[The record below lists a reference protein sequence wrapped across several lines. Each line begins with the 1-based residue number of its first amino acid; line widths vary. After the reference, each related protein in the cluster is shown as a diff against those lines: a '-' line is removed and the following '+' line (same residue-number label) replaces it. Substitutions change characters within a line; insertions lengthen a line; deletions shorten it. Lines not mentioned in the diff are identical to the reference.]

1 MANKRDSSER
11 RQARATAQRPFEPHA
26 RPRSD
31 DGNAFLPDP
40 EGGPAR
46 APEDLAESLAEG
58 FVEAATSGEDRDEEV
73 LDATFSEEM
82 GGPFIETGPA
92 EEMSGSVDD
101 MNPADA
107 DREPLP
113 LPVAGL
119 VTDPN
124 IDEELDAQAADG
136 RGAEDEPMSA
146 ADAVRTEPPDPARN
160 IDELNDES
168 PGGRTTG

>member
-1 MANKRDSSER
+1 MANKRDKSER
-11 RQARATAQRPFEPHA
+11 QQARATGQRPFDPHA

-46 APEDLAESLAEG
+46 SSEDLAESLAEE

-92 EEMSGSVDD
+92 EEMAGSVDD

-119 VTDPN
+119 VTDP
-124 IDEELDAQAADG
+124 DLDDQLDAQAENGEGAD
-136 RGAEDEPMSA
+136 EHVSA
-146 ADAVRTEPPDPARN
+146 ADADRTEPPDPARS